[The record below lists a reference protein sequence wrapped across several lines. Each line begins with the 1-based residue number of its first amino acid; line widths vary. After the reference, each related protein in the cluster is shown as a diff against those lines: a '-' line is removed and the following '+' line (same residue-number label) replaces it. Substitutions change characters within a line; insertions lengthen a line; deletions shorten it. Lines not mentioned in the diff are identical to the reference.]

1 MIQVLSNLNNS
12 RKIYWE
18 FVANT
23 VKITLIRRQNYLTK
37 NKHMKK
43 LLLLAVISASVVG
56 MMQSCKKDTPTGTS
70 GTAALTV
77 AKKQRS
83 LLIYNT
89 ATWCGPCGA
98 YGAPEFKGAIAT
110 KSSDDLVSI
119 DLHTSGSSLLV
130 PYYYDGAKDSLYVSQ
145 FAMQLYGQTKPNGY
159 IPHFYVSNSFLGNT
173 GTTAKTITDFADNY
187 NKNTAVEVGV
197 AANASLS
204 GNTFTVNY
212 KLQAFEPEAGAK
224 YHTSVLL
231 VEKSITSYQN
241 GAANNT
247 AEQEHIIRA
256 SMQNDAYNHQTAFSQ
271 KAIMDNPAANASV
284 NNTCTFNFVPVGSKW
299 VSLLNANCQANY
311 GHDFAWW
318 TLNKSNTAAVVI
330 VWKYISATEMFYVNS
345 VWADVN

>member
-1 MIQVLSNLNNS
+1 
-12 RKIYWE
+12 
-18 FVANT
+18 
-23 VKITLIRRQNYLTK
+23 
-37 NKHMKK
+37 MKK

-56 MMQSCKKDTPTGTS
+56 MMQSCKKDTPTGANGAT
-70 GTAALTV
+70 LTV
-77 AKKQRS
+77 ANKQRS

-98 YGAPEFKGAIAT
+98 YGAPEFKGAIASM
-110 KSSDDLVSI
+110 SSDDLVSI

-130 PYYYDGAKDSLYVSQ
+130 PYYYDGVKDSLFVSQ

-173 GTTAKTITDFADNY
+173 GTTAKNITDNATSY
-187 NKNTAVEVGV
+187 NKNAVVNNNNKVEIGV

-204 GNTFTVNY
+204 GNKFTVNY
-212 KLQAFEPEAGAK
+212 KLQAFGPEAGAN
-224 YHTSVLL
+224 YHTTVLL

-256 SMQNDAYNHQTAFSQ
+256 SMQNDANGRQTAFSQ
-271 KAIMDNPAANASV
+271 TAVMSNPAANAIV
-284 NNTCTFNFVPVGSKW
+284 DKTATFDFVPVSTKW
-299 VSLLNANCQANY
+299 VSALNAGCQTNY
-311 GHDFAWW
+311 GHDFGWW

-330 VWKYISATEMFYVNS
+330 VWKYISATEMFFVNA
-345 VWADVN
+345 VWADVK